1 MKRIII
7 IAFIISL
14 SVMNAQSKFSL
25 GVNGGYAVGNS
36 TFQDVFKSG
45 RGGVVTLDY
54 SLSENLK
61 IAATSG
67 YIDFLYNNDN
77 LHSMLTEAGFTSMG
91 STNTKL
97 SLIPVM
103 LGVKY
108 IPFETKVRPYLQLD
122 FGVHFLKASNTN
134 IDVSGQEVLA
144 IGETDEVKAAFAG
157 GVGFLYE
164 ILPNFCIDVIT
175 KINANNEEF
184 TKTSYIKSTNTYK
197 KESSKTIFTTIACGF
212 VVGL

>member
-14 SVMNAQSKFSL
+14 SVMNAQSKFNL

-45 RGGVVTLDY
+45 RGGVITLDY
-54 SLSENLK
+54 SLTEYLH

-67 YIDFLYNNDN
+67 YMDFSYNNDN
-77 LHSMLTEAGFTSMG
+77 FHSMLADAGFTSLG
-91 STNTKL
+91 STDTKL
-97 SLIPVM
+97 TVIPVM

-122 FGVHFLKASNTN
+122 FGVHFLKTSNTN
-134 IDVSGQEVLA
+134 VDVNGQEVLA
-144 IGETDEVKAAFAG
+144 IGETNKARAAFSG
-157 GVGFLYE
+157 GIGFLYE

-184 TKTSYIKSTNTYK
+184 TKTSYIKSTGTYK